1 MSALGRWLETFD
13 EPVPLV
19 GYSQGGRIALLVA
32 LEYPDLVDRLVLI
45 SASLGVRYETD
56 REARRMRDGALA
68 DRIQAIGLDGFL
80 DEWLEGSVV
89 GTSHL
94 SDQVRRADRIVRNE
108 NTAGGLASA
117 LRGLGQGSQPFVGD
131 RLSELKMPVLTV
143 SGARDEKYTR
153 LAAEIADAVPD
164 GRHVSIPDVG
174 HNVVLETPDE
184 LAAVL
189 GEFVVSSQ

>member
-1 MSALGRWLETFD
+1 
-13 EPVPLV
+13 
-19 GYSQGGRIALLVA
+19 
-32 LEYPDLVDRLVLI
+32 
-45 SASLGVRYETD
+45 
-56 REARRMRDGALA
+56 MRDGALA

-117 LRGLGQGSQPFVGD
+117 LRGLGQGSQSFVGD

-164 GRHVSIPDVG
+164 GRHITIPG
-174 HNVVLETPDE
+174 AAHNVILEAPGK
-184 LAAVL
+184 LSAAIE
-189 GEFVVSSQ
+189 EFCAVGSR